1 MRRGTTPTHTF
12 TFPFSAKGFKKIR
25 VSYAQGGRVIVRKTE
40 ADCAVSGNDI
50 VVKLTQQETLRFNS
64 SAAVEIQIKVLSGN
78 DVPMSEIYTVPV
90 ERCLDDE
97 VLS

>member
-12 TFPFSAKGFKKIR
+12 TLPFNATGLKIR
-25 VSYAQGGRVIVRKTE
+25 VSYAQGGRVVVRKTE
-40 ADCAVSGNDI
+40 ADCVVSGNDI

-64 SAAVEIQIKVLSGN
+64 SAAVEIQIKVLTAGN
-78 DVPMSEIYTVPV
+78 DVPVSGIYTVPV